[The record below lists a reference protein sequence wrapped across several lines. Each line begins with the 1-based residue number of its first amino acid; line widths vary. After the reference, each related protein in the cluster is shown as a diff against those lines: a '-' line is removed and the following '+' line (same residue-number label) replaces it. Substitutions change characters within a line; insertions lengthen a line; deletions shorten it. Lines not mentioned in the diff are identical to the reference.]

1 MATTTPQTQASIYS
15 QVPSVSTKQYNYG
28 YYPLLKGDIAPIFQ
42 LHQSS
47 FVSIQHF
54 LEARQ
59 SLVIAFYTNLHNNT
73 TGIQQLE
80 ALQTQVNQ
88 HGGNLIVI
96 TSNTSKAFKK
106 AVANANN
113 LNVFIDAD
121 NSIAEQFGLYD
132 DANPLTNWLSG
143 IEDASAALPAL
154 YVINPERQIVHHF
167 IDYQFELFGNANTT
181 KHLTDSMFEAVD
193 NIYNTYTYLNVRYN
207 KLVS

>member
-1 MATTTPQTQASIYS
+1 MATTTPQIQASIFS
-15 QVPSVSTKQYNYG
+15 QVPSVSTRQYNYG

-54 LEARQ
+54 FEAKQ
-59 SLVIAFYTNLHNNT
+59 PLVIAFYTNLLNNT

-80 ALQTQVNQ
+80 TLQTQVNQ
-88 HGGNLIVI
+88 HGGNLIII

-106 AVANANN
+106 AIASATN
-113 LNVFIDAD
+113 LNVFVDAD
-121 NSIAEQFGLYD
+121 NSIAELFGLYD

-143 IEDASAALPAL
+143 IEDAAAALPAL

-167 IDYQFELFGNANTT
+167 IDYQFELFGNANTNN
-181 KHLTDSMFEAVD
+181 HFTDGVFEAVD

>member
-1 MATTTPQTQASIYS
+1 MATTTFAPASTFT
-15 QVPSVSTKQYNYG
+15 QVPTVSTKSYNYG

-59 SLVIAFYTNLHNNT
+59 PLVIAFYTNLHNNN

-80 ALQTQVNQ
+80 ALQTQVQQ
-88 HGGNLIVI
+88 HGGNVIII
-96 TSNTSKAFKK
+96 TSNTSRQFKK
-106 AVANANN
+106 AVAEANN

-154 YVINPERQIVHHF
+154 YVINPERQILHHF
-167 IDYQFELFGNANTT
+167 IDYQFELFGNANSTN
-181 KHLTDSMFEAVD
+181 HLTDGVFEAVD
-193 NIYNTYTYLNVRYN
+193 AIYNNYTYLNVRYN

>member
-1 MATTTPQTQASIYS
+1 MATTTPQAQTAIFS

-59 SLVIAFYTNLHNNT
+59 PLVIAFYTNLHNNT

-106 AVANANN
+106 SVANANN
-113 LNVFIDAD
+113 LNVFVDAD

-143 IEDASAALPAL
+143 IEDASAALPAV
-154 YVINPERQIVHHF
+154 YVINPERQITHHF
-167 IDYQFELFGNANTT
+167 IDYQFQLFGHNNSTT
-181 KHLTDSMFEAVD
+181 PLVEGLLEAVD
-193 NIYNTYTYLNVRYN
+193 NIYNTYTFLHGQYS